1 MSWLIDFLT
10 TPDDACYGGDE
21 SRPIVKHLVRRQC
34 DWEIQSDRRASP
46 VSRNDQ
52 DLPSEVAIEHSTH
65 DTYYLT
71 YLHMTE
77 LYAHTTIALRDQSS
91 VKDVFA
97 SDLLSQT
104 GLFLERLYHAVRLF
118 QDDVLSWMAHGD
130 NNNVMPVPIN
140 ILDGNP
146 VPRYSEETL
155 RLLRLQY
162 SEAPALHDIS
172 LGIALEC
179 FHSHYVRFVLCD
191 IGNPHHA
198 FNHLTSSG
206 LFASAIL
213 YNYYR
218 YRAMSGQF
226 TEGVLH
232 D

>member
-10 TPDDACYGGDE
+10 TPDDACYGGE
-21 SRPIVKHLVRRQC
+21 KSRPIVKHLVRRQC
-34 DWEIQSDRRASP
+34 DWEIQSDRRAP
-46 VSRNDQ
+46 PDSRNDQ
-52 DLPSEVAIEHSTH
+52 ALLSEVAIQHSTH

-104 GLFLERLYHAVRLF
+104 GLFLERLHHAVRLF
-118 QDDVLSWMAHGD
+118 QDEIMSWMTHED
-130 NNNVMPVPIN
+130 NDDSKSVPIN
-140 ILDGNP
+140 ILDGYP
-146 VPRYSEETL
+146 VPRYSEDSL
-155 RLLRLQY
+155 RLLRSQY
-162 SEAPALHDIS
+162 VGSPVLHHMS
-172 LGIALEC
+172 LEIALEC

-191 IGNPHHA
+191 IGNPRHA
-198 FNHLTSSG
+198 FDHLVSSG
-206 LFASAIL
+206 LFASVIL

-218 YRAMSGQF
+218 YRGISGQV
-226 TEGVLH
+226 TDGVLH